1 MRRLASLTLLAVL
14 VSIPA
19 AAQTTWQIDPAHS
32 RAMFTVR
39 HLGISNIRG
48 DFSGVTGTVTWD
60 GTDATTAA
68 VNATIDVDSITTRVA
83 PRDTHLKTADF
94 FDVENHPTMTF
105 VSTSIRAD
113 GEGGYKMTG
122 DLTLRGVT
130 RPVTF
135 DLDAPAGPIT
145 DPNNG
150 ATRMGAAA
158 RGSINRKDFGVNY
171 HQVLE
176 GGVLGVGD
184 IIEIQLD
191 VEMIRQGG

>member
-68 VNATIDVDSITTRVA
+68 VNATIDVDSPPTSSTSRTTR
-83 PRDTHLKTADF
+83 R
-94 FDVENHPTMTF
+94 
-105 VSTSIRAD
+105 
-113 GEGGYKMTG
+113 
-122 DLTLRGVT
+122 
-130 RPVTF
+130 
-135 DLDAPAGPIT
+135 
-145 DPNNG
+145 
-150 ATRMGAAA
+150 
-158 RGSINRKDFGVNY
+158 
-171 HQVLE
+171 
-176 GGVLGVGD
+176 
-184 IIEIQLD
+184 
-191 VEMIRQGG
+191 